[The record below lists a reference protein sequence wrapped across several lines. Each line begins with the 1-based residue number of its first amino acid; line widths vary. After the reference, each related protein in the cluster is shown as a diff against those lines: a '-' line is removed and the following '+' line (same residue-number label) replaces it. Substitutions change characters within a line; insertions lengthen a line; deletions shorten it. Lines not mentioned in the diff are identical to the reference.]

1 MRMRAAVLALL
12 FVFLAAA
19 VFAQPRVPAPQAS
32 PAASVGQ
39 TIGVT
44 EVAVDYHRPA
54 VNKRKIWGGLV
65 PYDVPWRAGANEET
79 TISFSTPVKI
89 EGQPLDAGTYGLYI
103 IPTAS
108 QWTVIFS
115 KFANGWG
122 TYSYDPSEDALRVN
136 VTPQPAEM
144 QERLS
149 YGFEDLADNSG
160 TLALRWEK
168 LRVPVKIEVDLKS
181 TVMPAMRA
189 ALRSGKHWDPV
200 AYTEAARYAVR
211 QGDLDSALEWAS
223 RAVEIAPDASN
234 TKLKANI
241 LEKRGDAKGAAEL
254 RERAK
259 SYPVSEWGELN
270 PGFSLQNEKKYDDA
284 VKWFNIYTAA
294 HPQSWRA
301 YASLGAVYAEKGDWT
316 NAKQA
321 WDKAMSVAPT
331 YSEKVEVQ
339 DFINSAAAE
348 GK

>member
-1 MRMRAAVLALL
+1 MKTRAAVLALL

-19 VFAQPRVPAPQAS
+19 AFAQPRVPAPQAS
-32 PAASVGQ
+32 PTASVGQ

-44 EVAVDYHRPA
+44 DVSVEYHRPG

-65 PYDVPWRAGANEET
+65 PYDAVWRAGANEET
-79 TISFSTPVKI
+79 TISFSTPVKV
-89 EGQPLDAGTYGLYI
+89 EGQPLAAGTYGLYM

-108 QWTVIFS
+108 QWTIIFS
-115 KFANGWG
+115 KFSSGWG
-122 TYSYDPSEDALRVN
+122 AYSYDPSEDALRVN

-160 TLALRWEK
+160 TLAMRWEK

-181 TVMPAMRA
+181 TTMAAIRA
-189 ALRSGKHWDPV
+189 ALRGGKHWDPV
-200 AYTEAARYAVR
+200 AYTEAARFAMR
-211 QGDLDSALEWAS
+211 QNDLDSALEWAS
-223 RAVEIAPDASN
+223 RAVELAPDVLN
-234 TKLKANI
+234 TRLKANV

-254 RERAK
+254 RDKAK
-259 SYPVSEWGELN
+259 SYPLSEWGDLN
-270 PGFSLQNEKKYDDA
+270 PAFTLQNDKKYDDA
-284 VKWFNIYTAA
+284 VKFLGNYTAT

-301 YASLGAVYAEKGDWT
+301 YAVLGGVLADKGDA
-316 NAKQA
+316 AKAREA
-321 WDKAMSVAPT
+321 WDKAMAVAPT
-331 YSEKVEVQ
+331 FSEKVEVQ

>member
-12 FVFLAAA
+12 FAILAVAS
-19 VFAQPRVPAPQAS
+19 FAQPRVPTPQVSPQAS
-32 PAASVGQ
+32 VGE

-44 EVAVDYHRPA
+44 EVSVDYHRPG

-65 PYDVPWRAGANEET
+65 GYDVPWRAGANEET
-79 TISFSTPVKI
+79 TISFSTPVKV
-89 EGQPLDAGTYGLYI
+89 EGQPLPAGTYGLYM

-115 KFANGWG
+115 KFTAGWG
-122 TYSYDPSEDALRVN
+122 AYSYDPSEDALRVK

-149 YGFEDLADNSG
+149 YTFEDLTDNSG

-168 LRVPVKIEVDLKS
+168 LRVPVKIEVDLKA
-181 TVMPAMRA
+181 TAMPLIRA
-189 ALRSGKHWDPV
+189 ALRSGKHWDP
-200 AYTEAARYAVR
+200 AAHTEAARFALR
-211 QGDLDSALEWAS
+211 QNDLDAALEWAS

-234 TKLKANI
+234 TRLKAAV
-241 LEKRGDAKGAAEL
+241 LEKRGDTKGAAEL

-259 SYPVSEWGELN
+259 SYPVSEWGDLN
-270 PGFSLQNEKKYDDA
+270 QGFSLAGEKKYDEA
-284 VKWFNIYTAA
+284 VKFFNTYLTS
-294 HPQSWRA
+294 HPQSWRG
-301 YASLGAVYAEKGDWT
+301 YAALGGALADKGDA
-316 NAKQA
+316 AKAREA

-331 YSEKVEVQ
+331 FSDKVEVQ
-339 DFINSAAAE
+339 DFINSAASE